1 MEQTGAGMNGMWVLG
16 IMATA
21 LCGCGVVG
29 SPVAPEDV
37 GVAPIV
43 ERQKRQEA
51 GGDGRGMQKSPG
63 TPAGYPGLTA
73 SEGDA
78 SQTTDGLPV
87 PPLQSVG
94 TKP

>member
-1 MEQTGAGMNGMWVLG
+1 MSGSWVLVT
-16 IMATA
+16 MAAA

-37 GVAPIV
+37 GVAPII
-43 ERQKRQEA
+43 ELQKSQEA

-63 TPAGYPGLTA
+63 PPASYPGLTA

-78 SQTTDGLPV
+78 SQSTDGLPV